1 MTITTMPLRM
11 SHKWPKSCGFD
22 IFGEGPT
29 YILSVAK
36 GSIAYNAGLS
46 PGDEIIEL
54 DGEDVTNASATTLKS
69 LAKHSRS
76 QPPVLGVITRLQ
88 QVELVC
94 ARVSGC
100 GFDVQGNKPVRVK
113 NVELSG
119 PAHQVG
125 IKPGD
130 VLLEINGFSIRKQED
145 IRPFLTGRLRRL
157 SVSLIPTGRRKE
169 YKRVVRRNVQA
180 QNLAGEWGRVK
191 RAKSLHD
198 RMNEILGNDYEK
210 KMAVVSVLK
219 QYAEDRDVDMLA
231 RALAAILKTP
241 RQTGIIQQIR
251 QFIPPKQ
258 RARFDEFHKY
268 QRANMINFD
277 EEASKFDHAHTDRRV
292 IQVFRESGSFGFVIK
307 GNNPV
312 CIESVDPMGPADK
325 AGLQAGDVILK
336 LNNIDVRRC
345 THAHLVQLLQDSGSS
360 PEIEVLRTQRNEGL
374 STLSMS
380 TLSLSSISS
389 HASSQWM
396 KADGKEMIDSS
407 GKSFKSHAEYLLTSK
422 ERSHMRKAM
431 IQYDTSR
438 NVVDFY
444 HQISMIL
451 DTQSKKTLWKFILMK
466 LTPPHQE
473 YCLNKINLSEEVLLE
488 VAALPRHIERADGKK
503 NSRPSTPRPKLTS
516 FQQQCDYLL
525 TSRER
530 THLKRSLRAYAH
542 NRNVESLIQS
552 LEVILDTP
560 SKHTLWMYI
569 IPLLITEHQDYT
581 RQRLNIQTNNKNSF
595 KPGTPGSHL
604 GSTRSRTFGNIDED
618 FKYVGAAAN
627 ALRRGKGRSNWSTY
641 SSDEEDVRDR
651 SIRSGV
657 RKARGR
663 LWKKMHPGYTYSS
676 DDIDLIGKH
685 GYDFERKRVGN
696 GKGYDF
702 ALMKELEETR
712 KAVQEAKKAFQINRG
727 SESEEDIHSATK
739 YVTVI
744 PIPQFDHS
752 PLSRHESPILNG
764 HAHSTSLP
772 NGLNEPPEIIFT
784 SESDSEVE
792 IQQTLPKSL
801 FSVNSMD
808 SFNTRALTALK
819 ELDAAMAAEASDLEL
834 RPLGMKKKG
843 SVLPTSSQSQS
854 STNEDT
860 DPDTDQVA
868 APPPPAPPPPP
879 PPPPPSLATDV
890 SVYSHQVNVKRI
902 NWEKIGADK
911 VENTIW
917 EQLGNDDLD
926 DVIKYLELENH
937 FSIQNKRAKVP
948 EKRNEIYILNPKKA
962 YNISILLGHLRLS
975 VDEMKQALYE
985 MDEEILTP
993 ELLRQLVAF
1002 APSKTEMERF
1012 NAFDGEIDELS
1023 KPDLFA
1029 YEMSRVPG
1037 YEQRLKALL
1046 FKGNFNEKITEMKE
1060 NLQHIRKASKELR
1073 HSRKLA
1079 KLLELILAMGN
1090 YMNKGNQR
1098 VGEAFGFKIT
1108 FLSQLDITKTKDNRT
1123 TFIHVLADAVVTRFP
1138 DVLTVGEELS
1148 TVMAVGKGK
1157 LACMS
1162 NIMLNQELQELRKVL
1177 QEISNTLDKFGSQKT
1192 RIVNDKFQD
1201 VMGHFISQASDEIQ
1215 GLFRLQANTMEEF
1228 QSMVQYFGEDPK
1240 KSSTTEIFGIF
1251 ADFITKFEAAHQQNM
1266 MYRRR

>member
-1 MTITTMPLRM
+1 MMTIITMPLRM

-22 IFGEGPT
+22 IFGEGPS
-29 YILSVAK
+29 YVLSVAK
-36 GSIAYNAGLS
+36 GSIAFSAGLS

-76 QPPVLGVITRLQ
+76 QPPTLGVITRVQLI
-88 QVELVC
+88 ELVSS
-94 ARVSGC
+94 RVSGC
-100 GFDVQGNKPVRVK
+100 GFDVQGNKPVRIK

-130 VLLEINGFSIRKQED
+130 VLLEINGFAVRKQED
-145 IRPFLTGRLRRL
+145 IRPFLNGRLRRL
-157 SVSLIPTGRRKE
+157 SISVIPTGKRKE
-169 YKRVVRRNVQA
+169 YKQVVKKNVQA
-180 QNLAGEWGRVK
+180 QNPTGEWGRVK
-191 RAKSLHD
+191 RAKSLHE
-198 RMNEILGNDYEK
+198 RMNEILGSDYEK

-241 RQTGIIQQIR
+241 KQTRIIQQIR

-258 RARFDEFHKY
+258 RSRFDEFHKY
-268 QRANMINFD
+268 QRTNMINFD
-277 EEASKFDHAHTDRRV
+277 EEASKFDHAHTERRV
-292 IQVFRESGSFGFVIK
+292 IQVFREGGSFGFVIK

-312 CIESVDPMGPADK
+312 CIESVDPMGAADK
-325 AGLQAGDVILK
+325 GGLQAGDVILK

-360 PEIEVLRTQRNEGL
+360 PEIEVLRTHRDGGM
-374 STLSMS
+374 SSFSMS
-380 TLSLSSISS
+380 TMSLSSISS
-389 HASSQWM
+389 HASSEWM

-407 GKSFKSHAEYLLTSK
+407 GNSFKSHAEYLLTSK

-438 NVVDFY
+438 NIVDFY
-444 HQISMIL
+444 NKISLIL
-451 DTQSKKTLWKFILMK
+451 DTQSKKTLWKFILLK

-488 VAALPRHIERADGKK
+488 VAALPRHIEKADGKK
-503 NSRPSTPRPKLTS
+503 NSRTLTPKSKPQLAS

-530 THLKRSLRAYAH
+530 TLLKRSLRTYAH

-552 LEVILDTP
+552 LELILDTP

-569 IPLLITEHQDYT
+569 IPLLITEHQKYT
-581 RQRLNIQTNNKNSF
+581 RERLNIPTTNRNSF
-595 KPGTPGSHL
+595 KSGISRSHF
-604 GSTRSRTFGNIDED
+604 GSTKSTTYGNNDED
-618 FKYVGAAAN
+618 FKYVGAAAS
-627 ALRRGKGRSNWSTY
+627 ALKRSKGRSHRSTY
-641 SSDEEDVRDR
+641 SSDEDIRDR

-685 GYDFERKRVGN
+685 GYDFERSRGGS
-696 GKGYDF
+696 GKGYDV

-712 KAVQEAKKAFQINRG
+712 KAVQEAKKAFQSNRG

-744 PIPQFDHS
+744 PIPQFEHTPLSHHDS
-752 PLSRHESPILNG
+752 PLLNG
-764 HAHSTSLP
+764 HTHSNSLP

-784 SESDSEVE
+784 SESDSEVD
-792 IQQTLPKSL
+792 IHPSMTKSL
-801 FSVNSMD
+801 FSLNSKD

-834 RPLGMKKKG
+834 GPLGMKRMG
-843 SVLPTSSQSQS
+843 GNALPTSSQSQS

-860 DPDTDQVA
+860 DPDTDLVA
-868 APPPPAPPPPP
+868 IPPPPAPPPPP
-879 PPPPPSLATDV
+879 PPPPPSLVTDV
-890 SVYSHQVNVKRI
+890 GVSAHQVNVKRI
-902 NWEKIGADK
+902 NWEKIDPDK
-911 VENTIW
+911 VENTVW

-937 FSIQNKRAKVP
+937 FSTQNKRTRVP

-975 VDEMKQALYE
+975 VEDMKLALYE

-1002 APSKTEMERF
+1002 APSKTEMEHF
-1012 NAFDGEIDELS
+1012 NAFDGEMDELS
-1023 KPDLFA
+1023 KPDIFA

-1060 NLQHIRKASKELR
+1060 NLQYIRKASKELR

-1098 VGEAFGFKIT
+1098 VGEAFGFKIS
-1108 FLSQLDITKTKDNRT
+1108 FLSQLDITKTKDNKS

-1138 DVLTVGEELS
+1138 DVLTVGEDLS

-1192 RIVNDKFQD
+1192 RSVNDRFQD

-1215 GLFRLQANTMEEF
+1215 GLFRLQANTMDEF

-1240 KSSTTEIFGIF
+1240 KTTTTEIFGIF
-1251 ADFITKFEAAHQQNM
+1251 ADFITKFELTI
-1266 MYRRR
+1266 RT